1 MHMGPNIYLSIFK
14 INDRRLNV
22 RACEGGWKRGWPG
35 TCVCVEGGGMKGG
48 AVGRGGVDDVCGKS
62 VCVYVFFLIIF
73 ISCCYL

>member
-48 AVGRGGVDDVCGKS
+48 AVGRGGGR
-62 VCVYVFFLIIF
+62 
-73 ISCCYL
+73 